1 MTRILKIQFIRKIIQ
16 VFKTFFFPTF
26 HGVCIAAPQKHQRKT
41 YVYTPPPYT
50 LLPLVCF
57 LVIYLIFFML
67 VLQLFIKCLQLS
79 ILHSTDTKQNTEL
92 KFRVLNYV
100 TVFCKYF

>member
-41 YVYTPPPYT
+41 YVYTPPPLYAP
-50 LLPLVCF
+50 PLGLF
-57 LVIYLIFFML
+57 SSYIFN
-67 VLQLFIKCLQLS
+67 
-79 ILHSTDTKQNTEL
+79 ILHVSSTTFYQVSSTKYSAL
-92 KFRVLNYV
+92 D
-100 TVFCKYF
+100 